1 MRTLRRHPGSAA
13 KGSMLITL
21 LCLWRLLFSV
31 FFGLFRTILRYLKTF
46 REIAITI
53 VYKKKVEKVTE
64 IDVNGEDLNEAKKK
78 RKGTSSIYTISRRAY
93 NSVALHGRGLID
105 SGVTTKRILKKN
117 YFRVGNCYDLM
128 GEINVILTFLILV
141 MCLCLSVIA
150 GKVFQ
155 QPNGLGKGSESPI
168 GMIFCVM
175 LTSFTAIQ
183 GAFAPFHQASTTLIQ
198 CFCED
203 LERNDGSPVSPYRA
217 YKGLREIIAQEH
229 KDAFSMSNQKKTLG
243 EMLHLEDGE
252 HEAANETKVN
262 KAKAYLLEKMSNLKA
277 SYQKAVGKKKEESSS
292 SSSSAAV

>member
-1 MRTLRRHPGSAA
+1 
-13 KGSMLITL
+13 
-21 LCLWRLLFSV
+21 
-31 FFGLFRTILRYLKTF
+31 
-46 REIAITI
+46 
-53 VYKKKVEKVTE
+53 
-64 IDVNGEDLNEAKKK
+64 
-78 RKGTSSIYTISRRAY
+78 
-93 NSVALHGRGLID
+93 
-105 SGVTTKRILKKN
+105 
-117 YFRVGNCYDLM
+117 M

-243 EMLHLEDGE
+243 EMLHLEDLFSVVQRLE
-252 HEAANETKVN
+252 VLL
-262 KAKAYLLEKMSNLKA
+262 YLMLLQEEYLKIFR
-277 SYQKAVGKKKEESSS
+277 SKHKRQLVIYKIN
-292 SSSSAAV
+292 